1 MNESV
6 TSFGGAAGPR
16 WRRWALAALVI
27 GLVALSSVTSVDRY
41 AEREYAE
48 LFQRAFITFALA
60 RTLNGLISAVQGTE
74 LALQPAGV
82 GVTLTPGEVLDPVND
97 LIERFSWIMLAATI
111 SLGIQQVLLD
121 VGQWWGLRVLVGL
134 LALGWLWLRLRRSAG
149 PPPGQESGQKRGRP
163 AAERT
168 LFQLLVIVLFVRF
181 AVPVAMIANEA
192 LYQLFLEQR
201 YQQSQQVIESAGA
214 DLERTAQR
222 MEQAA
227 AQAEG
232 EEGAQGFLDAIGR
245 GLSNTREAL
254 NFSQRLENV
263 KRRAADV
270 IEHLIQL
277 SVVFVLQTGILP
289 IAFLWVFLQLFKQIF
304 RTSAGSNY

>member
-1 MNESV
+1 MNEV
-6 TSFGGAAGPR
+6 ITSSERPAGSR
-16 WRRWALAALVI
+16 WRRWALAALLV

-97 LIERFSWIMLAATI
+97 LVERFSWIMLAATI

-121 VGQWWGLRVLVGL
+121 IGQWWGVRVLVALLGL
-134 LALGWLWLRLRRSAG
+134 AWLWLRLRRAAG
-149 PPPGQESGQKRGRP
+149 PADERP

-214 DLERTAQR
+214 ELEQTAQR
-222 MEQAA
+222 LEQVA

-232 EEGAQGFLDAIGR
+232 DAEAEGFLESIGR
-245 GLSNTREAL
+245 SLSSTRNAL
-254 NFSQRLENV
+254 NFRERLENV

-304 RTSAGSNY
+304 RSNVGKRY

>member
-1 MNESV
+1 
-6 TSFGGAAGPR
+6 
-16 WRRWALAALVI
+16 
-27 GLVALSSVTSVDRY
+27 
-41 AEREYAE
+41 
-48 LFQRAFITFALA
+48 
-60 RTLNGLISAVQGTE
+60 
-74 LALQPAGV
+74 
-82 GVTLTPGEVLDPVND
+82 
-97 LIERFSWIMLAATI
+97 
-111 SLGIQQVLLD
+111 
-121 VGQWWGLRVLVGL
+121 
-134 LALGWLWLRLRRSAG
+134 
-149 PPPGQESGQKRGRP
+149 
-163 AAERT
+163 

-214 DLERTAQR
+214 ELEQTAQR
-222 MEQAA
+222 LEQVA

-232 EEGAQGFLDAIGR
+232 DAEAEGFLESIGR
-245 GLSNTREAL
+245 SLSSTRNAL
-254 NFSQRLENV
+254 NFRERLENV

-304 RTSAGSNY
+304 RSNVGKRY